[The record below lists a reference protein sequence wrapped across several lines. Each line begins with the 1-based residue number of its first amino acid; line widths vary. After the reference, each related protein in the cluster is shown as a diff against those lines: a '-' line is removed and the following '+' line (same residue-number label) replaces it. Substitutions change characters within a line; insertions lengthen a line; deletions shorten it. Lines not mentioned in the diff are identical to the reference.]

1 LHISIRKCINLNL
14 KFRKKKLPR
23 DEDRSP
29 VHCHFSCSQ
38 HCSIA
43 SMTPPRSGF
52 LNRFIINPFRSNAL
66 ITLVLF
72 LQIYWTVEFMRPN
85 PRYTLAIFFFLCLF
99 VVSRCLFFDAQKLL
113 LFVTV
118 AMLSRYHSPVNCR
131 SRKVGCNLTH
141 KVNYPYCCHWQ
152 GWN

>member
-1 LHISIRKCINLNL
+1 MHISIRKCINLNL
-14 KFRKKKLPR
+14 KFRKKKVTKRRGPLTGTLSLLLLTALQHRLDDATSFRLSKSLYYQSVPFKR
-23 DEDRSP
+23 TNNFGSVFTNLLDRRIYETKSP
-29 VHCHFSCSQ
+29 IHFG
-38 HCSIA
+38 H
-43 SMTPPRSGF
+43 
-52 LNRFIINPFRSNAL
+52 
-66 ITLVLF
+66 
-72 LQIYWTVEFMRPN
+72 
-85 PRYTLAIFFFLCLF
+85 FFFLCLF